1 MTVQKLGARQGQ
13 GVQSPDHWDP
23 IFESVWASHKPTW
36 ASQGRAEN
44 SECTR
49 KLWWITMKKNCF
61 CRKCPV
67 PTCVTVATFCSLNA
81 VKAHMV
87 PCGAVS
93 FYLSKLWDAKCKGDT
108 HSSWLSPDI
117 HPRLHLQEPLNNVRG
132 SGASSPESLAKLT
145 WAKSTKKKKKKGY
158 EYCKSSSSIWEIQT
172 RPGLLWFPALPGI
185 WQFKANE
192 TTRDPVRTGWFQIP
206 G

>member
-1 MTVQKLGARQGQ
+1 
-13 GVQSPDHWDP
+13 
-23 IFESVWASHKPTW
+23 
-36 ASQGRAEN
+36 
-44 SECTR
+44 
-49 KLWWITMKKNCF
+49 MKKNCF

-145 WAKSTKKKKKKGY
+145 WAKSTKKKKKKATNIAKAALAFGRY
-158 EYCKSSSSIWEIQT
+158 KHDLVYCDFQLFQEYGNLRQM
-172 RPGLLWFPALPGI
+172 RPPGI
-185 WQFKANE
+185 L
-192 TTRDPVRTGWFQIP
+192 
-206 G
+206 